1 MGTITFILSVDLLN
15 QLPDTVSPN
24 MVIKPVE
31 NAIGSVLSIV
41 MIESAKTESAI
52 RGFKALSLAV
62 IETAI
67 CPSELSTSGRL

>member
-1 MGTITFILSVDLLN
+1 MLN

-24 MVIKPVE
+24 MVIKPVV

-41 MIESAKTESAI
+41 TIESAKTESAI
-52 RGFKALSLAV
+52 SGFNALSLTV